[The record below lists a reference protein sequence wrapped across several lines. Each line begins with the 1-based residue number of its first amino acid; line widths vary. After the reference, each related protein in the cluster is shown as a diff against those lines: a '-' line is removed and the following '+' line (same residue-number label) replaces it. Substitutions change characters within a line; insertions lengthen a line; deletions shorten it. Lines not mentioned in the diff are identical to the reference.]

1 MIRVIKS
8 VDELQ
13 FLQNLLSEKQSLP
26 FDMKQIDDEDSE
38 LNMLSNYSSFLGGNI
53 ASIVARSQYSYLD
66 ILYSWYYWFTK
77 FLVFYESTYGRDEG
91 IRQAQ
96 FKIMERIDD
105 EASVD
110 CDVLESIEKELGY
123 RE

>member
-1 MIRVIKS
+1 
-8 VDELQ
+8 
-13 FLQNLLSEKQSLP
+13 
-26 FDMKQIDDEDSE
+26 MKIA
-38 LNMLSNYSSFLGGNI
+38 SSICFPITHHFGGGNI

-77 FLVFYESTYGRDEG
+77 FLVFYESTYDRDEG